1 MKTCTFF
8 GHKNA
13 PQDLKIAIKEK
24 ISELIGEHG
33 VVMFYVGNHGQF
45 DSMVRSILKEL
56 KAVYPQ
62 IDYSVVLAYL
72 PNKDEII
79 ENSILPEG
87 IELCYPKFAID
98 YRNRWMVEK
107 SDCVITYVTH
117 SWGGAAKYKKFA
129 QNRGK
134 TVYELNEIKKVNE

>member
-1 MKTCTFF
+1 MKTCIFF
-8 GHKNA
+8 GHRNA

-24 ISELIGEHG
+24 ISELIGKHG

-87 IELCYPKFAID
+87 IELCHPKFAID

-107 SDCVITYVTH
+107 SDCVITYVIR

-134 TVYELNEIKKVNE
+134 TVYELNELIKE